1 MKFIILV
8 QGDRLSIQASILEMF
23 NIFVNC
29 DEKNAKLEVYE
40 VLYIE
45 SQGIWMLTP
54 YLKSKCDMNQVWP

>member
-1 MKFIILV
+1 
-8 QGDRLSIQASILEMF
+8 MF

>member
-45 SQGIWMLTP
+45 SQGI
-54 YLKSKCDMNQVWP
+54 